1 VLSRKAW
8 QRLQGWHDARHYR
21 ALLVSGARQVG
32 KTYVIREFAKATY
45 RHCAELNL
53 LENTAARDAFG
64 AAKSA
69 NDLFARLSVFADAP
83 LVPGETLIFIDE
95 VQECKEIIT
104 QIKFLAE
111 REDFDYILSG
121 SLLGIE
127 LRNVHST
134 PVGFLDELTM
144 FPLDFEEFCWASGIS
159 EDVFS
164 LLRELLGATAE
175 VPDFLHDRLL
185 RLYHQYLV
193 VGGMPDAVAEFQSGQ
208 NVQLVRQ
215 IQRNIIAQY
224 KMDAAKYNPERQM
237 PISRIYDLIPKELD
251 AQNKR
256 FKVKDIDG
264 KTRLSRYE
272 DDFLWLCD
280 AGVALPAYN
289 AREPRYP
296 LMLNMDT
303 SYFKLFLSDV
313 GMLTCAIG
321 MDATREMLSGRNDVN
336 YGSLY
341 ENAVAQEL
349 VSQGYDLYYFKNKNL
364 GELDFLVEHNNSV
377 LPVEVKSGKSYT
389 RHSALN
395 KLLYVENYSIDRAV
409 VLHEGN
415 SSKVGAISYLP
426 IYMAGLLGDL

>member
-1 VLSRKAW
+1 
-8 QRLQGWHDARHYR
+8 
-21 ALLVSGARQVG
+21 
-32 KTYVIREFAKATY
+32 
-45 RHCAELNL
+45 
-53 LENTAARDAFG
+53 
-64 AAKSA
+64 
-69 NDLFARLSVFADAP
+69 
-83 LVPGETLIFIDE
+83 
-95 VQECKEIIT
+95 
-104 QIKFLAE
+104 
-111 REDFDYILSG
+111 
-121 SLLGIE
+121 
-127 LRNVHST
+127 
-134 PVGFLDELTM
+134 M

-164 LLRELLGATAE
+164 QLHEFLSDTGE
-175 VPDFLHDRLL
+175 VPDFLHERLL
-185 RLYHQYLV
+185 RLFHQYLV
-193 VGGMPDAVAEFQSGQ
+193 VGGMPDAVAEFLSSQ
-208 NVQLVRQ
+208 NIQLVRQ

-224 KMDAAKYNPERQM
+224 KMDAAKYNSERQM
-237 PISRIYDLIPKELD
+237 PISRIYDLIPKELN

-289 AREPRYP
+289 AKEPRYP

-349 VSQGYDLYYFKNKNL
+349 ISHGYDLYYYKNKNL
-364 GELDFLVEHNNSV
+364 GELDFIIEQNNSV

-395 KLLYVENYSIDRAV
+395 KLLYVENYNINEAV

-426 IYMAGLLGDL
+426 IYMVALL